1 MGDFDNTIEFS
12 DDDDHSDAEED
23 QGGKTCK
30 CKLCESAFSP
40 GDKGCSALKEL
51 CRKCHAKESAEL
63 LNALDVGEEVK
74 KGKQINSL
82 NNNRNNSFVYQMTP
96 LLLIKRTLPRLMK

>member
-1 MGDFDNTIEFS
+1 MMITVMLKKIKVGRLANASFVNPPFHLEIKVVR
-12 DDDDHSDAEED
+12 H
-23 QGGKTCK
+23 
-30 CKLCESAFSP
+30 
-40 GDKGCSALKEL
+40 LKEL